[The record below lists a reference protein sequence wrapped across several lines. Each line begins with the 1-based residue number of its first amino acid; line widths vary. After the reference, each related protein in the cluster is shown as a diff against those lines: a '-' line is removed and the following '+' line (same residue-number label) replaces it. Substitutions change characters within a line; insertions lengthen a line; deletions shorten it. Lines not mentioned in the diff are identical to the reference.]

1 MRTRTRALGLLVSA
15 GAATLLAAGAAR
27 RETPGRDN
35 DGGPYPSDWF
45 YAQRAFP
52 RDTIPVVR
60 WQQAVAQA
68 RVERAALPLQ
78 EAATLAWQEIGPYN
92 VGGRVTA
99 IAAPPGG
106 TPVYV
111 GSAAGGVFKSTD
123 YGATFTPVMD
133 AMGVYS
139 IGAIEL
145 SPSDPSVIYVGT
157 GEANSSGD
165 SYPGA
170 GVFKSID
177 GGATWQASGLPLSGH
192 IGRFAIDPT
201 NPQRVYA
208 AAMGNLFTPGG
219 ERGLY
224 RSVDGGQTWT
234 RMLFV
239 DDSTG
244 VV

>member
-99 IAAPPGG
+99 IAAPLGG

-111 GSAAGGVFKSTD
+111 GSAAGGVFRS
-123 YGATFTPVMD
+123 GGF
-133 AMGVYS
+133 G
-139 IGAIEL
+139 
-145 SPSDPSVIYVGT
+145 PSVPPITDAGGGFPV
-157 GEANSSGD
+157 
-165 SYPGA
+165 GA
-170 GVFKSID
+170 GD
-177 GGATWQASGLPLSGH
+177 
-192 IGRFAIDPT
+192 
-201 NPQRVYA
+201 
-208 AAMGNLFTPGG
+208 
-219 ERGLY
+219 RGPADAHQL
-224 RSVDGGQTWT
+224 
-234 RMLFV
+234 
-239 DDSTG
+239 
-244 VV
+244 